1 MIIKKGTTMKNS
13 MIDTVL
19 LTLIGLEYLG
29 FGLIGLI
36 NPNSAAT
43 LVGFTLNELISLSE
57 IRANYSFFVLLGL
70 MSLISLYK
78 KSLQKITYLIVA
90 LLCGCYVFGRIVS
103 IVADGIP
110 DTRTL
115 WMVFAVDLAVFVL
128 SFCRYKDLS

>member
-1 MIIKKGTTMKNS
+1 MKNS

-29 FGLIGLI
+29 FGLIGLV
-36 NPNSAAT
+36 NPNSAAA
-43 LVGFTLNELISLSE
+43 LVGFSLNELISLSE

-70 MSLISLYK
+70 MALISLKK

-90 LLCGCYVFGRIVS
+90 LLCGSYVFGRLVS
-103 IVADGIP
+103 IVFDGMP

-115 WMVFAVDLAVFVL
+115 WMVLAVDLIVFIL
-128 SFCRYKDLS
+128 SFYRYKDLS

>member
-1 MIIKKGTTMKNS
+1 MKNS

-29 FGLIGLI
+29 FGLIGLV
-36 NPNSAAT
+36 NPNSAAA
-43 LVGFTLNELISLSE
+43 LVGFSLNELISLSE

-70 MSLISLYK
+70 MALISLKK

-90 LLCGCYVFGRIVS
+90 LLCGSYVFGRLVS
-103 IVADGIP
+103 IVFDGMP
-110 DTRTL
+110 DTRAL
-115 WMVFAVDLAVFVL
+115 WMVLTVDLIVFIL

>member
-1 MIIKKGTTMKNS
+1 MKNS

-29 FGLIGLI
+29 FGLIGLV
-36 NPNSAAT
+36 NPNSAAA
-43 LVGFTLNELISLSE
+43 LVGFSLNELISLSE

-70 MSLISLYK
+70 MSLISLKK

-90 LLCGCYVFGRIVS
+90 LLCGSYVFGRLVS
-103 IVADGIP
+103 IVFDGMP
-110 DTRTL
+110 VTRAL
-115 WMVFAVDLAVFVL
+115 WMVLTVDLIVFIL

>member
-1 MIIKKGTTMKNS
+1 MKNS

-19 LTLIGLEYLG
+19 LTLIGLEYVG

-36 NPNSAAT
+36 NPNAAAG

-57 IRANYSFFVLLGL
+57 IRANYSFFVLLGF

-78 KSLQKITYLIVA
+78 KSWQKVTYLIVA
-90 LLCGCYVFGRIVS
+90 LLCGSYVFGRIVS
-103 IVADGIP
+103 IALDGIP

-115 WMVFAVDLAVFVL
+115 WMVFAVDLAVFIL
-128 SFCRYKDLS
+128 SFCRYKDLSRA

>member
-1 MIIKKGTTMKNS
+1 MKNS

-19 LTLIGLEYLG
+19 LTLIGLEYVG

-36 NPNSAAT
+36 NPNAAAG

-70 MSLISLYK
+70 MSLISLKK

-90 LLCGCYVFGRIVS
+90 LLCGSYVFGRLVS
-103 IVADGIP
+103 IVFDGMP
-110 DTRTL
+110 DTRAL
-115 WMVFAVDLAVFVL
+115 WMVLTVDLIVFIL

>member
-1 MIIKKGTTMKNS
+1 MKNS

-29 FGLIGLI
+29 FGLIGLV
-36 NPNSAAT
+36 NPNSAAA
-43 LVGFTLNELISLSE
+43 LVGFSLNELISLSE

-70 MSLISLYK
+70 MALISLKK

-90 LLCGCYVFGRIVS
+90 LLCGSYVFGRLVS
-103 IVADGIP
+103 IVFDGIP

-115 WMVFAVDLAVFVL
+115 WMVLAVDLIVFIL

>member
-1 MIIKKGTTMKNS
+1 MKNS

-19 LTLIGLEYLG
+19 LTIIGLEYLG

-36 NPNSAAT
+36 YPNTAAS
-43 LVGFTLNELISLSE
+43 LVGFSLNELISLSE

-78 KSLQKITYLIVA
+78 RSLQRISYLIVA
-90 LLCGCYVFGRIVS
+90 LLCGSYVFGRVVS
-103 IVADGIP
+103 IVIDGVP

-115 WMVFAVDLAVFVL
+115 WLVFIVDLVVFIL
-128 SFCRYKDLS
+128 SFCRYKDLSRS

>member
-1 MIIKKGTTMKNS
+1 

-29 FGLIGLI
+29 FGLIGLV
-36 NPNSAAT
+36 NPNSAAA
-43 LVGFTLNELISLSE
+43 LVGFSLNELISLSE

-70 MSLISLYK
+70 MSLISLKK

-90 LLCGCYVFGRIVS
+90 LLCGSYVFGRLVS
-103 IVADGIP
+103 IVFDGMP
-110 DTRTL
+110 DTRAL
-115 WMVFAVDLAVFVL
+115 WMVLTVDLIVFIL

>member
-1 MIIKKGTTMKNS
+1 MKNS

-29 FGLIGLI
+29 FGLIGLV
-36 NPNSAAT
+36 NPNSAAA
-43 LVGFTLNELISLSE
+43 LVGFSLNELISLSE

-70 MSLISLYK
+70 MSLISLKK

-90 LLCGCYVFGRIVS
+90 LLCGSYVFGRLVS
-103 IVADGIP
+103 IVFDGMP
-110 DTRTL
+110 DTRAL
-115 WMVFAVDLAVFVL
+115 SMVLTVDLIVFIL